1 MPIGDM
7 PCIEL
12 GDENEPIEPLM
23 GVPTDELDPVIFGPV
38 ANPYDPARCGDG
50 T

>member
-12 GDENEPIEPLM
+12 GDENEPIEPLI
-23 GVPTDELDPVIFGPV
+23 GVPTDEADVILGPL
-38 ANPYDPARCGDG
+38 ARP
-50 T
+50 